1 MTKKVYQNPSLE
13 VLSGQ
18 KGSNPGGF
26 CIYNDGKNN
35 FKSYFKYCVGSKIP
49 KGYSSLKSEHQP
61 FYEAITF
68 EFARRLGLKTP
79 NFFVLLNNKNNVS
92 IKNIKE
98 VSSHDHSGRNSY
110 FVSKKICEPKVFNL
124 DKIGSEIVQKERVY
138 LEGLMISDILGKR
151 QNYLVLP
158 NSYSQDFR
166 VFYLDLG
173 CNFVHAV
180 GGFIYFPNGLRN
192 LDKSCKKR
200 ERHNLR
206 HKTIIAADD
215 DSLINLEEFI
225 GNFENLTL
233 PTLNP
238 YAKKKLEELIS
249 KEEIDEIR
257 SYLVHGLYKNI
268 NNFKKAGLF
277 V

>member
-1 MTKKVYQNPSLE
+1 MAKKIYQNPSLE
-13 VLSGQ
+13 ILSEQ

-26 CIYNDGKNN
+26 CIYNDRKNN
-35 FKSYFKYCVGSKIP
+35 LKSYFKYCVGSKIP
-49 KGYSSLKSEHQP
+49 RGYSSLKSDHQP

-92 IKNIKE
+92 IKNN
-98 VSSHDHSGRNSY
+98 VSSHDHSRRHSY
-110 FVSKKICEPKVFNL
+110 FVSKKICEPKVSNL
-124 DKIGSEIVQKERVY
+124 DEIGSKIIQKERVY

-158 NSYSQDFR
+158 NSCSQDFK

-173 CNFVHAV
+173 CSFVHAV

-192 LDKSCKKR
+192 LDRGCKKR
-200 ERHNLR
+200 ERHNLK

-215 DSLINLEEFI
+215 DSLINLGEFI
-225 GNFENLTL
+225 DNFENLTL

-238 YAKKKLEELIS
+238 LAKKNLDELIC

-257 SYLVHGLYKNI
+257 SYLVHGLCKNI